1 MCRHAGSEI
10 VPECGYTVRFP
21 ARPKKQQVSFF
32 AELKRRNVIRVAV
45 AYAVLAWVL
54 AQIAEFAFEN
64 FGAPEWVLKSVVV
77 VLLLGLPLVLIFAW
91 AYELTPEGIKREKEV
106 DRSAS
111 ITPQTGHKLDRMIIV
126 VLLVAVAWFTWDK
139 FDSSSGPEPIPA
151 AASDM
156 AVGENAAGPPQSNK
170 SVAVLPFV
178 AMSSGPDDE
187 YFADG
192 LTEEIL
198 NSLAQLPELLVTART
213 SAFSFKGQD
222 LPPIQEIAATL
233 GVKHIVE
240 GSVRRSGDRLRVTAQ
255 LIRAE
260 DGFHLWS
267 ENYDS
272 TSADTISV
280 QENIAEKI
288 AIALNIVL
296 DERKREAMRQAG
308 LRDVEAFT
316 LYQKGFNFFERA
328 HGEMDQQ
335 YGLRQANVYFEQVL
349 DRVPEYWAAHVNH
362 SDLYIHLLNDSVTG
376 TPPEGVTEQMLA
388 DAYASALADYEAA
401 SMYATTPRQRY
412 IAELDLAFISGNWRG
427 ITGRVE
433 KALADPGCLDGN
445 WTATVVNVLGYA
457 NEYYPLAEAIVE
469 CDPLRSLAWF
479 NSVRAKHWTGDAEEA
494 LRLARKGSEVA
505 PGTWLTMTLL
515 QTLLANDMHDE
526 AYRVIVDE
534 IQFEGF
540 AKMFQMMVAA
550 HRGDRDRLAP
560 LIEEFDAADPDGF
573 FLIQANAW
581 IGRREAANS
590 KAAEIDEHYFGP
602 MSLWQIVQWCQ
613 CGAPFDLDATP
624 NFATKIRDANITWPP
639 ESPLSF
645 PLKDW

>member
-1 MCRHAGSEI
+1 M
-10 VPECGYTVRFP
+10 
-21 ARPKKQQVSFF
+21 SFF
-32 AELKRRNVIRVAV
+32 AELQRRNVIRVAI
-45 AYAVLAWVL
+45 AYAVVAWVL

-64 FGAPEWVLKSVVV
+64 FGAPDWVLKSVVV
-77 VLLLGLPLVLIFAW
+77 VLLLGFPLVLIFAW
-91 AYELTPEGIKREKEV
+91 AFELTPEGIKREKEV

-139 FDSSSGPEPIPA
+139 FDSSSGPEPVTASVPDTAAEA
-151 AASDM
+151 AARKQAKPD
-156 AVGENAAGPPQSNK
+156 K

-222 LPPIQEIAATL
+222 VPPIQVIAATL

-255 LIRAE
+255 LVRAD

-272 TSADTISV
+272 TSEDAITV

-288 AIALNIVL
+288 AVALDVVL
-296 DERKREAMRQAG
+296 DEEKREAMRLAG

-316 LYQKGFNFFERA
+316 LYQKGFDLFERA

-335 YGLRQANVYFEQVL
+335 DGLRQANVYFEQVL

-388 DAYASALADYEAA
+388 DAYESALADYEAA
-401 SMYATTPRQRY
+401 SMYATTPQQRY
-412 IAELDLAFISGNWRG
+412 MAELDLAFISGNWRG

-433 KALADPGCLDGN
+433 KALADPGCLEGN
-445 WTATVVNVLGYA
+445 WTSTVVNVLGYA
-457 NEYYPLAEAIVE
+457 REYYPLAEAIVE
-469 CDPLRSLAWF
+469 CDPLRTLSWF

-494 LRLARKGSEVA
+494 LRLARKGSEIA

-515 QTLLANDMHDE
+515 QTLLANGMHDE
-526 AYRVIVDE
+526 AYGVIVDE
-534 IQFEGF
+534 IQYEGF
-540 AKMFQMMVAA
+540 AKMFQLMVAA

-560 LIEEFDAADPDGF
+560 LIEEFDAIDPDSF
-573 FLIQANAW
+573 FSIQVNAW

-602 MSLWQIVQWCQ
+602 MALWQVVQWCQ

-624 NFATKIRDANITWPP
+624 NFATKIRDANITWPIKT
-639 ESPLSF
+639 PLSF